1 MHIMEFVKIITYETV
16 ALGGQRA
23 HNEWMIKYLRF
34 PTLTHRTHLLNY
46 LRFYWT
52 TWEFTELPQNLL
64 NYLTIYWTTW
74 EFTELPHN
82 LLNYLR
88 IYWTTSQFTEL
99 PQIFTELPQIFTELP
114 GFLQVKIIEL
124 PGPAE
129 VYYSRWSLLFITFGE
144 EEQDMQMESSW

>member
-1 MHIMEFVKIITYETV
+1 MHIMEFVKIITYETVV

-74 EFTELPHN
+74 EFTKLPHN
-82 LLNYLR
+82 LLNYR
-88 IYWTTSQFTEL
+88 QFYTTPPNISFVGILLGWPFKTPKSLGWIPTVTIPNPGQPPLE
-99 PQIFTELPQIFTELP
+99 IFLTQLNFNT
-114 GFLQVKIIEL
+114 KMK
-124 PGPAE
+124 
-129 VYYSRWSLLFITFGE
+129 LFA
-144 EEQDMQMESSW
+144 